1 MAVDKLQQ
9 GIRDLI
15 RLETRC
21 LNEADLETW
30 ISLFTEDG
38 YYWMPLERAQTDP
51 EQHDSLVYDNRA
63 LMEMRRYN
71 LHNPLSPSMQHEVR
85 SVRILSEPDI
95 DFPAGPAGDIIVRAD
110 VIAVIHHRKQ
120 DTYAGAV
127 TWRLV
132 RTDAGLKIKSQTRG
146 LAECRCPAGQHH
158 DVYLSHRLR
167 PQREAVPE
175 FSGW

>member
-1 MAVDKLQQ
+1 MAVNKLQQ

-38 YYWMPLERAQTDP
+38 YYWMPLEREQTDP
-51 EQHDSLVYDNRA
+51 GQHDSLVYDNRA
-63 LMEMRRYN
+63 LMEMRKYN
-71 LHNPLSPSMQHEVR
+71 LHNPLSPSMQQEVR
-85 SVRILSEPDI
+85 SVRILSEPEI
-95 DFPAGPAGDIIVRAD
+95 DLSAGPRGEITIRAN

-127 TWRLV
+127 TWGLV
-132 RTDAGLKIKSQTRG
+132 RTDTGLKIKSKRVD
-146 LAECRCPAGQHH
+146 LLNADAPL
-158 DVYLSHRLR
+158 DSIMMYI
-167 PQREAVPE
+167 
-175 FSGW
+175 

>member
-1 MAVDKLQQ
+1 MSDVELQQ
-9 GIRDLI
+9 EIADLI
-15 RLETRC
+15 RRETRC
-21 LNEADLETW
+21 LDEADLETW

-51 EQHDSLVYDNRA
+51 EQHDSLIYDNRA

-85 SVRILSEPDI
+85 SVRILSEPKI
-95 DFPAGPAGDIIVRAD
+95 DLSAGPAGDIMVRAN

-120 DTYAGAV
+120 DTFAGAI

-132 RTDAGLKIKSQTRG
+132 RTGEGLKIKSKRVD
-146 LAECRCPAGQHH
+146 LLNADAPL
-158 DVYLSHRLR
+158 DSIMMYI
-167 PQREAVPE
+167 
-175 FSGW
+175 

>member
-1 MAVDKLQQ
+1 MAGDKLQN

-30 ISLFTEDG
+30 SSLFTEDG

-51 EQHDSLVYDNRA
+51 EQHDSLIYDNRA

-95 DFPAGPAGDIIVRAD
+95 DLSAGPGGEITVRAN
-110 VIAVIHHRKQ
+110 VIALIHHRKQ
-120 DTYAGAV
+120 DAYAGAV

-132 RTDAGLKIKSQTRG
+132 RTDAGLKIKSKRVD
-146 LAECRCPAGQHH
+146 LLNADAPL
-158 DVYLSHRLR
+158 DSIMMYI
-167 PQREAVPE
+167 
-175 FSGW
+175 